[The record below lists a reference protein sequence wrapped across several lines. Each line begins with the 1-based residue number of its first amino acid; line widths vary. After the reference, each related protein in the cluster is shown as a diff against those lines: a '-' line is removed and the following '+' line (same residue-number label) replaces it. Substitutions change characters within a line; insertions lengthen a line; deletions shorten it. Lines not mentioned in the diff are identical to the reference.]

1 MELTITEVVF
11 VLIGLLGLGISLLI
25 YIHFNGGIQNNID
38 LLLGVL
44 R

>member
-11 VLIGLLGLGISLLI
+11 IMIGLLGLGISLLI

>member
-1 MELTITEVVF
+1 MELTITEVF
-11 VLIGLLGLGISLLI
+11 FIMIGLIGLGISILI
-25 YIHFNGGIQNNID
+25 YIHFNGGIQNNLS

>member
-1 MELTITEVVF
+1 MELSITQVVF
-11 VLIGLLGLGISLLI
+11 VMIGLLGLGISMLI